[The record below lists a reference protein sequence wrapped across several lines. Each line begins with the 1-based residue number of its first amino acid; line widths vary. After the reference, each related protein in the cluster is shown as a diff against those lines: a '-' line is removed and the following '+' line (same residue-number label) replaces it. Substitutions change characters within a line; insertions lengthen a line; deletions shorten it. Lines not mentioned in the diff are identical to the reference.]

1 MIGLQPSTPPLAQ
14 PPFSTSSQVVNR
26 GIEAD
31 SLFIPEAMYLKEW
44 DATPPKGVIQKISFE
59 DGYRVG
65 AIVDDDGRPLKKGMI
80 RLDKQLMSGLLQVN
94 KLADTE
100 TAVREDEIGE
110 VYRAVAAGLKA
121 KEPKATAK
129 ATADGKMVA
138 AEESTEVDG
147 NVAEGKDELDA
158 AAAATKASV
167 G

>member
-1 MIGLQPSTPPLAQ
+1 
-14 PPFSTSSQVVNR
+14 
-26 GIEAD
+26 
-31 SLFIPEAMYLKEW
+31 MYLKEW

-147 NVAEGKDELDA
+147 NVAEGKDEPDA
-158 AAAATKASV
+158 AAAATKAKGRGRSR
-167 G
+167 GRGAATMGIRGRLGSTGCGS